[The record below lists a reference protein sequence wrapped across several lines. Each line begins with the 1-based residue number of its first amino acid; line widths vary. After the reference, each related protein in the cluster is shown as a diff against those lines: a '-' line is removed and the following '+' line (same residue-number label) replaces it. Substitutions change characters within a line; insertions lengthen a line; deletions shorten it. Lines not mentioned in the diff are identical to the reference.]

1 MNLVQVV
8 VLMMLSMVLFFGIG
22 FILNMLLKTTW
33 LPLAG
38 FFLLLVGIAIARG
51 GWAGTLEYVSEW
63 TWVDYIPVISG
74 LAGVV
79 LSSWAIRMLRMK
91 GFRMF

>member
-38 FFLLLVGIAIARG
+38 FFLLLVGIAISRG
-51 GWAGTLEYVSEW
+51 GFQATLDYVGAW
-63 TWVDYIPVISG
+63 TWVDYIPVFSG

-79 LSSWAIRMLRMK
+79 LSSWAIRTLRTK